1 MANVVFEDFTVE
13 VLGKIDDTIL
23 NALEESAG
31 EIESMAKRN
40 TKVGKVAG
48 GKTKGSWQHKVDEE
62 AYTAYIGNSQETAI
76 WLEYGTGE
84 YALEGNGRR
93 GGWYVPI
100 GNGAGQM
107 SEAVAKAY
115 GFKIINGKDGQKFA
129 HTYGMYP
136 QRPLYKAFEQT
147 KDKIKKHIQN
157 ELRGLK

>member
-1 MANVVFEDFTVE
+1 
-13 VLGKIDDTIL
+13 
-23 NALEESAG
+23 
-31 EIESMAKRN
+31 
-40 TKVGKVAG
+40 
-48 GKTKGSWQHKVDEE
+48 
-62 AYTAYIGNSQETAI
+62 
-76 WLEYGTGE
+76 
-84 YALEGNGRR
+84 
-93 GGWYVPI
+93 
-100 GNGAGQM
+100 M